1 MLPSFLKPYHTNF
14 SNLIRIGRKSDGGYV
29 IDRRVIKKTSAI
41 ITCGLEAEWSFEK
54 EFQKDITYLDF
65 LCFRDVKS

>member
-1 MLPSFLKPYHTNF
+1 MLPSFFKPYHINF

-29 IDRRVIKKTSAI
+29 IDRRVINKTSMI

-54 EFQKDITYLDF
+54 EFQKKIAN
-65 LCFRDVKS
+65 VKF